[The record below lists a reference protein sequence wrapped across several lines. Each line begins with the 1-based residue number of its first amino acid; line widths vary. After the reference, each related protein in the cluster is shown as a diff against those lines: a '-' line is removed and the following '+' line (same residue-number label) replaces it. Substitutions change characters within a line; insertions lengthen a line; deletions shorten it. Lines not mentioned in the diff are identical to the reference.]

1 MTEDGTYDLGG
12 ETQATGGGTLTFNSD
27 ATITDLG
34 SDLEIYY
41 GSTVNIASGQSFSI
55 ASVLF
60 SNGGGTLIGGGGSL
74 TVTGS
79 MTWGGGTI
87 SGFST
92 LTIAAGASL
101 TLGDPSSADTEVL
114 DGVTLDNAGSTTL
127 AGSPGAESAKRRL
140 GRQPADREFRDC
152 LFGQYQ
158 HKRLRDVVFEP
169 GDAVLQSE
177 PTVGDAVIN
186 AVFVNTGPVTV
197 EQGVPGLD

>member
-1 MTEDGTYDLGG
+1 MAVAGTVMTEDGTYDLGG

-60 SNGGGTLIGGGGSL
+60 SNGGGTLTGGGGSL

-92 LTIAAGASL
+92 LTIAAGAEP
-101 TLGDPSSADTEVL
+101 D
-114 DGVTLDNAGSTTL
+114 AGRSEQCRHR
-127 AGSPGAESAKRRL
+127 SPGRSHA
-140 GRQPADREFRDC
+140 G
-152 LFGQYQ
+152 
-158 HKRLRDVVFEP
+158 
-169 GDAVLQSE
+169 
-177 PTVGDAVIN
+177 
-186 AVFVNTGPVTV
+186 
-197 EQGVPGLD
+197 